1 MALPHR
7 SSTTTTLL
15 CEEVVV
21 AAAVVAFGGDG
32 CLARERCALQECR
45 LRLLLL
51 VLLGRNG
58 RAYVVGVVCV
68 NGRWM
73 GI

>member
-1 MALPHR
+1 M
-7 SSTTTTLL
+7 
-15 CEEVVV
+15 